1 MPSSSDFD
9 KRLKYHKAKCGTTP
23 ALFYPRD
30 LLTSHQE
37 YFMLRAAIT
46 FFVLGLVAMLFG
58 AYGIAGVS
66 IELGKVLLMVFIV
79 LAILSFV
86 VGLIRGNGSNRIP

>member
-1 MPSSSDFD
+1 
-9 KRLKYHKAKCGTTP
+9 
-23 ALFYPRD
+23 
-30 LLTSHQE
+30 
-37 YFMLRAAIT
+37 MLRAAII

-66 IELGKVLLMVFIV
+66 VEIGKVLLMVFIV

-86 VGLIRGNGSNRIP
+86 IGLIRGNGGRHIP

>member
-1 MPSSSDFD
+1 
-9 KRLKYHKAKCGTTP
+9 
-23 ALFYPRD
+23 
-30 LLTSHQE
+30 
-37 YFMLRAAIT
+37 MLRAAIT

-86 VGLIRGNGSNRIP
+86 VGLIRGGNGSRRIP

>member
-1 MPSSSDFD
+1 
-9 KRLKYHKAKCGTTP
+9 
-23 ALFYPRD
+23 
-30 LLTSHQE
+30 
-37 YFMLRAAIT
+37 MLRAAII

-66 IELGKVLLMVFIV
+66 IEVGKVLLMVFIV

-86 VGLIRGNGSNRIP
+86 VGLIRGGGSKRLP

>member
-1 MPSSSDFD
+1 
-9 KRLKYHKAKCGTTP
+9 
-23 ALFYPRD
+23 
-30 LLTSHQE
+30 
-37 YFMLRAAIT
+37 MLRAAII

-86 VGLIRGNGSNRIP
+86 VGLIRGGNGSNRIP

>member
-1 MPSSSDFD
+1 
-9 KRLKYHKAKCGTTP
+9 
-23 ALFYPRD
+23 
-30 LLTSHQE
+30 
-37 YFMLRAAIT
+37 MLRAAIT

-66 IELGKVLLMVFIV
+66 IEVGKILLMVFIV

-86 VGLIRGNGSNRIP
+86 VGLIRGGDSKRLP

>member
-1 MPSSSDFD
+1 
-9 KRLKYHKAKCGTTP
+9 
-23 ALFYPRD
+23 
-30 LLTSHQE
+30 
-37 YFMLRAAIT
+37 MLRAAII

-66 IELGKVLLMVFIV
+66 IEVGKVLLMVFIV

-86 VGLIRGNGSNRIP
+86 VGLVRGGGSGRHIP